1 MMVKTTRFLAGA
13 ILLAATFA
21 AAASAQST
29 DQAFPTPVTANII
42 EASISA
48 RDIGDSRLTTY
59 YYTFDSGQG
68 DLFINIVSNN
78 LTGDIDLFTLNTMLQ
93 LTTVSV
99 YGDLSESET
108 GRVVY
113 FRKPEKLLLRIQG
126 RTPNDETATVTIKF
140 AGGFIAAAGGNTD
153 ERPELPTVT
162 AENTSGVVVNSVGT
176 VIERRTKP
184 EPEKEIARAEQED
197 DKSKP
202 ESPVAEVRQ
211 EVAEAVGKKPE
222 VVVTDNI
229 EPEKKV
235 EPKAEEPKETRRTSR
250 RRTEKTP
257 EKKETAEE
265 KKEHEVKDTAQ
276 AEKPE
281 PAEEPKAEPIEKEKP
296 AAESSA
302 KSLSNIKLVV
312 LFKNGTK
319 IERPM
324 DQVLRFSVDNGVL
337 TIISM
342 DGRIGRYSIFDIERT
357 TIE

>member
-1 MMVKTTRFLAGA
+1 MMLKTTRFSVGA
-13 ILLAATFA
+13 VLLTAVFAVAAF
-21 AAASAQST
+21 AQST
-29 DQAFPTPVTANII
+29 DQAFPTPVTSNII
-42 EASISA
+42 EVSIAA

-68 DLFINIVSNN
+68 DLFINIVSDH

-93 LTTVSV
+93 LTKVTV

-126 RTPNDETATVTIKF
+126 RTPDDEPATVTIKF
-140 AGGFIAAAGGNTD
+140 AGGFIAAAGGIND

-184 EPEKEIARAEQED
+184 EPEKEVARADENEVEAPAAKAEKED
-197 DKSKP
+197 
-202 ESPVAEVRQ
+202 AEPARP
-211 EVAEAVGKKPE
+211 KPE
-222 VVVTDNI
+222 VVVTEAVEPDNKA
-229 EPEKKV
+229 EAKV
-235 EPKAEEPKETRRTSR
+235 EKPKETRRTR
-250 RRTEKTP
+250 RRRAERNS
-257 EKKETAEE
+257 EKKETAAEE
-265 KKEHEVKDTAQ
+265 NKEPKLKEAAQ
-276 AEKPE
+276 AEQPKPTD
-281 PAEEPKAEPIEKEKP
+281 EPKAESVEAEKK
-296 AAESSA
+296 AAA
-302 KSLSNIKLVV
+302 DTAGKSLANIKLVV

-319 IERPM
+319 LERPM
-324 DQVLRFSVDNGVL
+324 DQVLRVSVDNGVL